1 MKLLHI
7 LIAVAAAWL
16 MLSAPAVSASHR
28 WTQFRMT
35 ASNNAVVGGDL
46 KTRWEVHADGRI
58 SASPTFA
65 NGLLFIGTNSGTLYA
80 IRARDGHV
88 TWEHHVANALMSAPL
103 VYRGL
108 VIAGEGNEDTPHP
121 KGGARAHVG
130 TGYSAM
136 LAFDERSGALR
147 WRTPLKGSAMPTPA
161 IVAGILVHHDGSGR
175 ITGMDP
181 LTGRVLYDRD
191 VHSLASMSAAL
202 PVEKDRFVTGG
213 SLHNAIF
220 KVDGRTG
227 RVIWRSSPFPA
238 NASGIGDCP
247 MPADDARVFG
257 EYVVPDAQPGEVAIG
272 QNVREHAYALD
283 VKTGALVWD
292 AALQNG
298 PLPIR
303 NEAGIPMVSGGVVY
317 IGGSAAPWVTALD
330 AKTGRVI
337 WQQKIY
343 GPVKSAFTTK
353 GGVLYLGDLAGYL
366 WALNAKS
373 GARIGVKSLPTSFN
387 VGSPIIVGNTLMIG
401 SFTGSVYA
409 IPLGDIREAG
419 L

>member
-1 MKLLHI
+1 MKPLRI
-7 LIAVAAAWL
+7 LTIIAAAWFIV
-16 MLSAPAVSASHR
+16 SAPAVSASHR

-46 KTRWEVHADGRI
+46 KTHWEVRADGRI

-65 NGLLFIGTNSGTLYA
+65 NGMLFIGTNSGTLYA
-80 IRARDGHV
+80 IRARDGRV
-88 TWEHHVANALMSAPL
+88 MWKHHVANALMSAPL
-103 VYRGL
+103 VYRGF

-121 KGGARAHVG
+121 KGDAPAHVG
-130 TGYSAM
+130 TGDSAII
-136 LAFDERSGALR
+136 AFDERSGVLR
-147 WRTPLKGSAMPTPA
+147 WRTSLKGSAMPTPA
-161 IVAGILVHHDGSGR
+161 IVAGVLVHHDGSGS

-220 KVDGRTG
+220 KVDAQTG

-247 MPADDARVFG
+247 MAADGARVFG
-257 EYVVPDAQPGEVAIG
+257 EYVVPDARPGEVAIG
-272 QNVREHAYALD
+272 QDVREHAYALD
-283 VKTGALVWD
+283 LKTGALVWD
-292 AALQNG
+292 VALQNG

-303 NEAGIPMVSGGVVY
+303 NEAGIPMVSDGVVY
-317 IGGSAAPWVTALD
+317 VGGSAAPWVNALD
-330 AKTGRVI
+330 ATTGRVI

-343 GPVKSAFTTK
+343 GPVKSAFTMK
-353 GGVLYLGDLAGYL
+353 GGVLYFGDLAGYL
-366 WALNAKS
+366 WALNAKN

-387 VGSPIIVGNTLMIG
+387 VGSPIIVGNTLVIG

-409 IPLGDIREAG
+409 IPLEDIREAG
-419 L
+419 M